1 MSTKKKAKCDR
12 LTSQQRE
19 FCHIRFNNPNLP
31 GAECVFRAYPEQ
43 FSTYASAAAHA
54 SRLLKNVKVERYLDE
69 LNNRQQRRLG
79 AAAGRVLREEAT
91 IAFFDPIDIL
101 DPVTRDLRTIDKIPE
116 HLRRAIRKLKIIKT
130 QSLRDPDME
139 RTEYRYTFS
148 DKGAALA
155 RLERILGM
163 YEKDNEQVKPEPAED
178 KWVLVPTDR
187 ELSLL
192 EWTQQVNELNEHEAA
207 NKKVKKEEQVEPI

>member
-1 MSTKKKAKCDR
+1 MSTKGKRQCDR
-12 LTSQQRE
+12 LTTQQRE

-54 SRLLKNVKVERYLDE
+54 SRLLKNGKIERYLDE
-69 LNNRQQRRLG
+69 LNKRQQNRLG
-79 AAAGRVLREEAT
+79 AAAGRILQEEAK

-101 DPVTRDLRTIDKIPE
+101 DPATRDLRPIDKIPE
-116 HLRRAIRKLKIIKT
+116 HLRRAISKLKIIKT

-139 RTEYRYTFS
+139 RTEYRYTFT
-148 DKGAALA
+148 DKGASLA

-163 YEKDNEQVKPEPAED
+163 YEKDNEQSKPPPTPAD
-178 KWVLVPTDR
+178 NKWVLLPTDR
-187 ELSLL
+187 ELTLK
-192 EWTQQVNELNEHEAA
+192 EWMVQVEELNAFEESR
-207 NKKVKKEEQVEPI
+207 KETVKEEN